1 MHFTRSTID
10 SSKRNNLLLMLDK
23 SRRINVISFLITHQ
37 RSSALLC
44 PLLLL
49 VIVPSNGN
57 RGSLNDLELDP
68 VPYPELLLD
77 RGGLNDRSYRR

>member
-1 MHFTRSTID
+1 MKFQSFNDRQFKKTFVNITNRI
-10 SSKRNNLLLMLDK
+10 
-23 SRRINVISFLITHQ
+23 RINTISLLITHQ

>member
-1 MHFTRSTID
+1 M
-10 SSKRNNLLLMLDK
+10 M
-23 SRRINVISFLITHQ
+23 SRVRINTISMLITHQ